1 MESTNSLIS
10 SSKSIKD
17 YLSKL
22 QEQANSI
29 KEKTKILRKY
39 KIFDKKLDQFENEV
53 IIRLFQF
60 NRVFIPIIGKISSGK
75 STFLNCLLGND
86 ILHSGNGISTKF
98 ACIIRYTDLDEP
110 QLFSTK
116 IKTMKSTLSNKI
128 RDYFSFE
135 EDVLI
140 TSGKENVRMEIM
152 KINEELELT
161 ELKEKEYEAY
171 SEEEKL
177 SKVNEFFYIL
187 KIRIPGLENLSNI
200 SEYVDFIDVPGL
212 NETCTFFIEKIFPKI
227 FSCAYSLIFLL
238 DSTKFEN
245 KDYLNILKQLT
256 ILIKLFYEE
265 NSACS
270 ILKNSVYILNK
281 WDLIKEEDQN
291 LVRKT
296 ANTIISKN
304 LIENLTSE
312 YLLPCDSKSTLNT
325 FKLLNFHK
333 YLEMEVDEFKM
344 DDNLM
349 EIYEGDWK
357 VYILESLARYLKK
370 PLPPRN
376 IDSYILLED
385 QDYLDFVE
393 HNNIIITT
401 EYEKVIK
408 SKNLIEN
415 DVNINKN
422 EFLVMYYLH
431 SKSKHI
437 IKEEKQKD
445 KKVLPFFD
453 IVTKI
458 NEILKN
464 QIHSE
469 LQLIEKS
476 ITEYKNDLKLELKS
490 KIKESKKNYNQIRQH
505 QNFLTKLIEK
515 YKNLIH
521 ESRTKL
527 NENLEKFKMENNNSE
542 NNNENYLSLLFE
554 IIFNFIQD
562 LKIELNKLFTNI
574 EIDEECCLYV
584 KTTFENNLNELLNI
598 LNNEV
603 EIEDDKISINLDDTF
618 DIAIYIDLH
627 YKIQKIRNYIFTY
640 KLKKQSYDVFK
651 LFGLNSLQPL
661 FDLLIIKEILELI
674 CILNNIPDII
684 SNNDQNTDYRED
696 LRDVD
701 DSLTN

>member
-1 MESTNSLIS
+1 MESTNSIIS
-10 SSKSIKD
+10 SSTSIIE
-17 YLSKL
+17 YLRML

-29 KEKTKILRKY
+29 KEQTKILRKY
-39 KIFDKKLDQFENEV
+39 KIFDQKLDQFENEV

-98 ACIIRYTDLDEP
+98 ACIIRYADLDEP

-116 IKTMKSTLSNKI
+116 IKSMKSTLSNKI
-128 RDYFSFE
+128 RDYFSFD

-152 KINEELELT
+152 KINEDLEHT

-171 SEEEKL
+171 SEEEKS

-245 KDYLNILKQLT
+245 KDYFNILKQLT

-265 NSACS
+265 NSACP

-281 WDLIKEEDQN
+281 WDQIQEEEQK
-291 LVRKT
+291 LVRDR
-296 ANTIISKN
+296 ANTTISTN

-325 FKLLNFHK
+325 FKMLNFHK

-376 IDSYILLED
+376 IDNYILLND
-385 QDYLDFVE
+385 QDYLDFVKQ
-393 HNNIIITT
+393 NNIVITT
-401 EYEKVIK
+401 EYEKVNNTP
-408 SKNLIEN
+408 NLFGN
-415 DVNINKN
+415 DENINQN
-422 EFLVMYYLH
+422 EFFVMYYLH

-445 KKVLPFFD
+445 KKVLPFFN

-476 ITEYKNDLKLELKS
+476 ITEYKNDMKLELKS
-490 KIKESKKNYNQIRQH
+490 KINESKKNYNQIRQH
-505 QNFLTKLIEK
+505 QNLLTKLIEK
-515 YKNLIH
+515 YKNIIH
-521 ESRTKL
+521 EYTTKL
-527 NENLEKFKMENNNSE
+527 NENLEKLKMENNNSE
-542 NNNENYLSLLFE
+542 NNNENKLNLLFE
-554 IIFNFIQD
+554 IIFNFLQD
-562 LKIELNKLFTNI
+562 LKNELNKLFTNI
-574 EIDEECCLYV
+574 EIDEECCVDV
-584 KTTFENNLNELLNI
+584 KKTFENNLIELIKI
-598 LNNEV
+598 LNTEV
-603 EIEDDKISINLDDTF
+603 EFQDDKISINLDDKF
-618 DIAIYIDLH
+618 DISIYIDLVF
-627 YKIQKIRNYIFTY
+627 KIHKIRNYILAY
-640 KLKKQSYDVFK
+640 KLKKHTYDVFK
-651 LFGLNSLQPL
+651 LFGLNPLEQL
-661 FDLLIIKEILELI
+661 FDLLIIKEIFELI
-674 CILNNIPDII
+674 CILKYIPDII
-684 SNNDQNTDYRED
+684 SNNDQNTDYREN
-696 LRDVD
+696 LRDVL